1 MCPTHLAYIGYFYII
16 FMTNFIITYDM
27 AYDNSFYD
35 IFSFIRLLLTFFNK
49 NLMKYFLNKYTLS
62 SQLCYNEDVIYFNR
76 SVIMSEKFQVGQIIE
91 GTVTGIKPFG
101 AFVSLDETTQG
112 LVHISHITH
121 GFLENINDAIKVG
134 DQVKVK
140 ILSIDAEKNKISLSI
155 KETQEKP
162 KAPASRPANPKP
174 TNSRPPAPKVPKKET
189 PTESFENLM
198 KDFMKLSNDRQAD
211 INKRLNR

>member
-1 MCPTHLAYIGYFYII
+1 
-16 FMTNFIITYDM
+16 
-27 AYDNSFYD
+27 
-35 IFSFIRLLLTFFNK
+35 
-49 NLMKYFLNKYTLS
+49 
-62 SQLCYNEDVIYFNR
+62 
-76 SVIMSEKFQVGQIIE
+76 MSEKFQVGQIIE

-121 GFLENINDAIKVG
+121 GYLENINDAIKVG
-134 DQVKVK
+134 DKVQVK
-140 ILSIDAEKNKISLSI
+140 ILSIDEEKNKISLSI

-162 KAPASRPANPKP
+162 KSPSRPS
-174 TNSRPPAPKVPKKET
+174 NSRPSGSRQSAPKQPKKET

-198 KDFMKLSNDRQAD
+198 KDFMKFSNDRQAD